1 MNTPESDPPHEQKS
15 DAAQNDRSDRRDPNL
30 ADTEARDAHRVE
42 DDDSDAVPA
51 DGAEQASTEDTDET
65 QDTPEENAS
74 EKSEQEQIAQA
85 HSPEKQAESSEKEER
100 RLGGRRLFA
109 LGLAALGVSY
119 GDIGTSPL
127 YALRECF
134 HGSSTL
140 QPSNANVLGILSLIF
155 WALILVVS
163 TKYMLFVT
171 RANNNGEGGMLALVA
186 LLNPWRDDAGAHSKW
201 LLRLG
206 MFGAALLYGSFML
219 TPAISVSSAVE
230 GLNVATSIF
239 KPYVIPITIV
249 ILIGLFAIQSR
260 GTETVGRFFGPVMVV
275 WFTTLGLLGLYGIA
289 HEPSVLAAINPL
301 RAVAFFVANQGTGFI
316 VLGAV
321 FLVVTG
327 GEAMY
332 ADMGHFGRRPIQ
344 LAWFGLVLPALL
356 LNYYGQGAMLIH
368 SKGQSAAQ
376 PFYNLAPDWA
386 LYPLVIL
393 ATLATVIA
401 SQAVISGAFSLTR
414 QAVQLGQ
421 LPPMRLF
428 QTSSEEYGQIYVPT
442 LNWLLMIATIGLV
455 LGFRSSTNLAWA
467 YGVGISFAMTI
478 TTVLAFFIMRERW
491 QWSLW
496 VAGPVA
502 GLFLLIDLPFFG
514 ANLFKVPHGG
524 WFPVLTAV
532 VVFTLMST
540 WRRGRELLR
549 QRITEHGEPLPLNEF
564 IAQLASDDTVR
575 VSGTAIFLTGSDAG
589 TPPMLRH
596 HLHHNR
602 VLHEQV
608 LLLTVRTE
616 DVPRIPAAD
625 RLVIDD
631 LGQGVYRVIARYGFM
646 QNPNVPVAV
655 RLAEHFGI
663 EVDMEEAT
671 FYIGRATIIPTD
683 EVPGMMLWREKL
695 FAFMSRNA
703 IQPTSYYRVP
713 PQRVVELG
721 LRVEI

>member
-1 MNTPESDPPHEQKS
+1 MT
-15 DAAQNDRSDRRDPNL
+15 NDRSDPDEKTDNDAEHAS
-30 ADTEARDAHRVE
+30 ADENN
-42 DDDSDAVPA
+42 
-51 DGAEQASTEDTDET
+51 G
-65 QDTPEENAS
+65 ENAS
-74 EKSEQEQIAQA
+74 GKSEQEQIAQA
-85 HSPEKQAESSEKEER
+85 HSPEEQADSGEKKETPIGPG
-100 RLGGRRLFA
+100 RLLTLS
-109 LGLAALGVSY
+109 LGALGVSY

-134 HGSSTL
+134 KGSSHLAPT
-140 QPSNANVLGILSLIF
+140 NANVIGILSLIF

-163 TKYMLFVT
+163 TKYMMFVT

-186 LLNPWRDDAGAHSKW
+186 LLNPWRRNAGRHSAV
-201 LLRLG
+201 LLKLG
-206 MFGAALLYGSFML
+206 VFGSALLYGSFML

-249 ILIGLFAIQSR
+249 ILIALFSIQSR
-260 GTETVGRFFGPVMVV
+260 GTETVGRFFGPVMIL
-275 WFTTLGLLGLYGIA
+275 WFLTLGTLGVYGIV
-289 HEPSVLAAINPL
+289 HEPSVLAAIDPL
-301 RAVAFFVANQGTGFI
+301 HALAFFVRNHGTGFV

-344 LAWFGLVLPALL
+344 IAWFGLVLPALL

-368 SKGQSAAQ
+368 AHGASANQ
-376 PFYNLAPDWA
+376 PFYELAPDWA
-386 LYPLVIL
+386 LYPLVVL
-393 ATLATVIA
+393 ATAATVIA

-442 LNWLLMIATIGLV
+442 LNWLLMLATIGLV
-455 LGFRSSTNLAWA
+455 LGFRTSTNLAWA

-478 TTVLAFFIMRERW
+478 TTGLAFFIMRERW
-491 QWSLW
+491 KWPLW
-496 VAGPVA
+496 IALPLTLG
-502 GLFLLIDLPFFG
+502 FLAVDLPFFG
-514 ANLFKVPHGG
+514 ANILKIPHGG
-524 WFPVLTAV
+524 WFPVATAV
-532 VVFTLMST
+532 LVYTLMST

-549 QRITEHGEPLPLNEF
+549 ERLVEDEPVPLDEF
-564 IAQLASDDTVR
+564 IRDLATDDTVR
-575 VSGTAIFLTGSDAG
+575 VKGTAIFLTGSDAG
-589 TPPMLRH
+589 TPPMLLH
-596 HLHHNR
+596 HLEHNQ
-602 VLHEQV
+602 VLHEHV

-625 RLVIDD
+625 RLEIDD
-631 LGQGVYRVIARYGFM
+631 LGEGVYRVFARYGFM

-655 RLAEHFGI
+655 RLCERFGL
-663 EVDMEEAT
+663 DFDTDKAT
-671 FYIGRATIIPTD
+671 YYIGRATIIPSD

-713 PQRVVELG
+713 PDRVIEFG

>member
-1 MNTPESDPPHEQKS
+1 MAQPWSHE
-15 DAAQNDRSDRRDPNL
+15 
-30 ADTEARDAHRVE
+30 E
-42 DDDSDAVPA
+42 
-51 DGAEQASTEDTDET
+51 
-65 QDTPEENAS
+65 
-74 EKSEQEQIAQA
+74 
-85 HSPEKQAESSEKEER
+85 QAESCEAEER
-100 RLGGRRLFA
+100 ELSPKRLVV

-134 HGSSTL
+134 RGASHLT
-140 QPSNANVLGILSLIF
+140 PSDANVLGILSLIF

-186 LLNPWRDDAGAHSKW
+186 LLNPWRKNAGPHSKW

-206 MFGAALLYGSFML
+206 IFGTALLYGSFML

-230 GLNVATSIF
+230 GLNVATKVF
-239 KPYVIPITIV
+239 EPYVIPITIA
-249 ILIGLFAIQSR
+249 ILVALFAIQSR

-275 WFTTLGLLGLYGIA
+275 WFTTLASLGIYGIVQ
-289 HEPSVLAAINPL
+289 EPGVLAAVNPL
-301 RAVAFFVANQGTGFI
+301 RAIEFFSINHWTGFV

-368 SKGQSAAQ
+368 SQGQSASQ
-376 PFYNLAPDWA
+376 PFYNLAPEWA
-386 LYPLVIL
+386 LYPLVGL
-393 ATLATVIA
+393 ATIATVIA

-442 LNWLLMIATIGLV
+442 LNWLLMLATIGLV
-455 LGFRSSTNLAWA
+455 LGFRTSTNLAWA

-491 QWSLW
+491 EWPLW
-496 VAGPVA
+496 VAGPITVA
-502 GLFLLIDLPFFG
+502 FLLVDLPFFG
-514 ANLFKVPHGG
+514 ANLLKVPHGG

-532 VVFTLMST
+532 AMFTLMST
-540 WRRGRELLR
+540 WLRGRELLSR
-549 QRITEHGEPLPLNEF
+549 RLRHDKEADEDNADESAPLEEF
-564 IAQLASDDTVR
+564 VRELADSETIR
-575 VSGTAIFLTGSDAG
+575 VEGTAIFLTGSDAG
-589 TPPMLRH
+589 TLPMLHH
-596 HLHHNR
+596 HLQHNH
-602 VLHEQV
+602 VLHERV

-616 DVPRIPAAD
+616 DSPRIPAAE
-625 RLVIDD
+625 RLEIDD
-631 LGQGVYRVIARYGFM
+631 LGQGVYRVIVHYGFM
-646 QNPNVPVAV
+646 QTPNVPVAV
-655 RLAEHFGI
+655 RFAERFGL
-663 EVDMEEAT
+663 EVDMEQAT

-695 FAFMSRNA
+695 FAFMARNA
-703 IQPTSYYRVP
+703 IQPTSYYKVP
-713 PQRVVELG
+713 PQRVIELG

>member
-1 MNTPESDPPHEQKS
+1 MTNDPSDQDDK
-15 DAAQNDRSDRRDPNL
+15 R
-30 ADTEARDAHRVE
+30 E
-42 DDDSDAVPA
+42 DDAEHAS
-51 DGAEQASTEDTDET
+51 GAEKNN
-65 QDTPEENAS
+65 EENVS
-74 EKSEQEQIAQA
+74 KKSEQEQIAQA
-85 HSPEKQAESSEKEER
+85 HSPEEHAESSEKEETSIGPS
-100 RLGGRRLFA
+100 RLLTLS
-109 LGLAALGVSY
+109 LGALGVSY

-134 HGSSTL
+134 KGSSHL
-140 QPSNANVLGILSLIF
+140 APSNANVIGILSLIF

-163 TKYMLFVT
+163 TKYMMFVT

-186 LLNPWRDDAGAHSKW
+186 LLNPWRRDAGRHSA
-201 LLRLG
+201 LLLKLG
-206 MFGAALLYGSFML
+206 VFGSALLYGSFML

-249 ILIGLFAIQSR
+249 ILIALFAIQSR
-260 GTETVGRFFGPVMVV
+260 GTETVGKFFGPVMIV
-275 WFTTLGLLGLYGIA
+275 WFVTLGTLGIYGIL
-289 HEPSVLAAINPL
+289 HEPSVLAAINPWHAL
-301 RAVAFFVANQGTGFI
+301 EFFVRNHWTGFV

-344 LAWFGLVLPALL
+344 IAWFGLVLPALL

-368 SKGQSAAQ
+368 AHGVSAKQ
-376 PFYNLAPDWA
+376 PFYELAPGWA
-386 LYPLVIL
+386 LYPLVVL
-393 ATLATVIA
+393 ATAATVIA

-442 LNWLLMIATIGLV
+442 LNWLLMLATIGLV
-455 LGFRSSTNLAWA
+455 LGFRTSTNLAWA

-478 TTVLAFFIMRERW
+478 TTCLAFFIMRERW
-491 QWSLW
+491 KWPLW
-496 VAGPVA
+496 VALSLTLG
-502 GLFLLIDLPFFG
+502 FLAVDLPFFG
-514 ANLFKVPHGG
+514 ANLLKIPHGG
-524 WFPVLTAV
+524 WFPVATAV
-532 VVFTLMST
+532 LVYTLMST

-549 QRITEHGEPLPLNEF
+549 ERLVEDEPVPLDEF
-564 IAQLASDDTVR
+564 IEDLATDDTVR
-575 VSGTAIFLTGSDAG
+575 VKGTAIFLTGSDAG
-589 TPPMLRH
+589 TPPMLLH
-596 HLHHNR
+596 HLEHNQ
-602 VLHEQV
+602 VLHEHV

-625 RLVIDD
+625 RLEIDD
-631 LGQGVYRVIARYGFM
+631 LGQGVYRVFARYGFM

-655 RLAEHFGI
+655 RLCERFGL
-663 EVDMEEAT
+663 DFDTDKAT
-671 FYIGRATIIPTD
+671 YYIGRATVIPTD

-713 PQRVVELG
+713 PDRVIEFG

>member
-1 MNTPESDPPHEQKS
+1 MSDKK
-15 DAAQNDRSDRRDPNL
+15 
-30 ADTEARDAHRVE
+30 TARDADRN
-42 DDDSDAVPA
+42 
-51 DGAEQASTEDTDET
+51 AEEKEEALERAS
-65 QDTPEENAS
+65 S
-74 EKSEQEQIAQA
+74 RSEQEQIAQPYS
-85 HSPEKQAESSEKEER
+85 HEEQAESSEAEER
-100 RLGGRRLFA
+100 SLSTKRLFV

-134 HGSSTL
+134 RGSSNL
-140 QPSNANVLGILSLIF
+140 LPSDANVMGILSLIF

-186 LLNPWRDDAGAHSKW
+186 LLNPWRKNAGRHSKW
-201 LLRLG
+201 LLQLG
-206 MFGAALLYGSFML
+206 VFGTALLYGSFML

-230 GLNVATSIF
+230 GLNVATTIF
-239 KPYVIPITIV
+239 EPYVIPITIA
-249 ILIGLFAIQSR
+249 ILVMLFAIQSR
-260 GTETVGRFFGPVMVV
+260 GTETVGRFFGPVMIV
-275 WFTTLGLLGLYGIA
+275 WFVTLALLGVYGIVQ
-289 HEPSVLAAINPL
+289 EPSVLKAINPL
-301 RAVAFFVANQGTGFI
+301 RAVEFFTLNRWTGFV

-368 SKGQSAAQ
+368 SQGQSAAQ

-386 LYPLVIL
+386 LYPLVVL
-393 ATLATVIA
+393 STVATVIA

-442 LNWLLMIATIGLV
+442 LNWLLMLATIGLV
-455 LGFRSSTNLAWA
+455 LGFRTSTNLAWA

-478 TTVLAFFIMRERW
+478 TTILAFFIMRERW
-491 QWSLW
+491 KWSMW
-496 VAGPVA
+496 VAGPITVA
-502 GLFLLIDLPFFG
+502 FLMVDLPFFG
-514 ANLFKVPHGG
+514 ANLLKVPHGG

-532 VVFTLMST
+532 VMFTLMGT
-540 WRRGRELLR
+540 WRRGGELLR
-549 QRITEHGEPLPLNEF
+549 KRLAHDEREQDEEQDPLKDFVAE
-564 IAQLASDDTVR
+564 LAKSDTIR
-575 VSGTAIFLTGSDAG
+575 VKGTAIFLTSSDAG
-589 TPPMLRH
+589 TLPMLQH
-596 HLHHNR
+596 HLQLNH
-602 VLHEQV
+602 VLHERV

-616 DVPRIPAAD
+616 DSPRIPAAE
-625 RLVIDD
+625 RLEIEN
-631 LGQGVYRVIARYGFM
+631 LGQEVYRVIVRYGFM
-646 QNPNVPVAV
+646 QTPNVPVAV
-655 RLAEHFGI
+655 RFAEHFGI
-663 EVDMEEAT
+663 EVDMEQAT
-671 FYIGRATIIPTD
+671 FYVGRATIIPTD
-683 EVPGMMLWREKL
+683 EVEGMMLWREKL

-703 IQPTSYYRVP
+703 IQPTSYYKVP
-713 PQRVVELG
+713 PQRVIELG

>member
-1 MNTPESDPPHEQKS
+1 M
-15 DAAQNDRSDRRDPNL
+15 
-30 ADTEARDAHRVE
+30 
-42 DDDSDAVPA
+42 
-51 DGAEQASTEDTDET
+51 
-65 QDTPEENAS
+65 
-74 EKSEQEQIAQA
+74 
-85 HSPEKQAESSEKEER
+85 
-100 RLGGRRLFA
+100 
-109 LGLAALGVSY
+109 LGLAALGISY

-134 HGSSTL
+134 RGANHLT
-140 QPSNANVLGILSLIF
+140 PSDANVLGILSLIF

-186 LLNPWRDDAGAHSKW
+186 LLNPWRKNAGPHSKW

-206 MFGAALLYGSFML
+206 IFGTALLYGSFML

-230 GLNVATSIF
+230 GLNVATTVF
-239 KPYVIPITIV
+239 EPYVIPITIA
-249 ILIGLFAIQSR
+249 ILVALFAIQSR

-275 WFTTLGLLGLYGIA
+275 WFTTLASLGIYGIVQ
-289 HEPSVLAAINPL
+289 EPGVLAAVNPL
-301 RAVAFFVANQGTGFI
+301 RAIEFFSINHWTGFV

-356 LNYYGQGAMLIH
+356 LNYYGQGAILIH
-368 SKGQSAAQ
+368 SQGQSASQ
-376 PFYNLAPDWA
+376 PFYNLAPHWA
-386 LYPLVIL
+386 LYPLVGL
-393 ATLATVIA
+393 ATIATVIA

-442 LNWLLMIATIGLV
+442 LNWLLMLATIGLV
-455 LGFRSSTNLAWA
+455 LGFRTSTNLAWA

-491 QWSLW
+491 EWPLW
-496 VAGPVA
+496 VAGPMTVA
-502 GLFLLIDLPFFG
+502 FLLVDLPFFG
-514 ANLFKVPHGG
+514 ANLLKVPHGG

-532 VVFTLMST
+532 AMFTLMST
-540 WRRGRELLR
+540 WQRGRELLSR
-549 QRITEHGEPLPLNEF
+549 RLMHDEKQEEDNADESAPLEAF
-564 IAQLASDDTVR
+564 VRELADSETIR
-575 VSGTAIFLTGSDAG
+575 VEGTAIFLTGSDAG
-589 TPPMLRH
+589 TLPMLHH
-596 HLHHNR
+596 HLQHNH
-602 VLHEQV
+602 VLHERV

-616 DVPRIPAAD
+616 DAPRVPAAE
-625 RLVIDD
+625 RLEIDD
-631 LGQGVYRVIARYGFM
+631 LGQGVYRVIVHYGFM
-646 QNPNVPVAV
+646 QTPNVPVAV
-655 RLAEHFGI
+655 RFAERFGL
-663 EVDMEEAT
+663 EVDMEQVT

-695 FAFMSRNA
+695 FAFMARNA
-703 IQPTSYYRVP
+703 IQPTSYYKVP
-713 PQRVVELG
+713 PQRVIELG

>member
-1 MNTPESDPPHEQKS
+1 MTHNPSDQ
-15 DAAQNDRSDRRDPNL
+15 D
-30 ADTEARDAHRVE
+30 
-42 DDDSDAVPA
+42 
-51 DGAEQASTEDTDET
+51 
-65 QDTPEENAS
+65 DTPRENAEHES
-74 EKSEQEQIAQA
+74 EEEQQNEQNVSKKNEQEQIAQA
-85 HSPEKQAESSEKEER
+85 HSPEKHAESSEKEEKSIGPR
-100 RLGGRRLFA
+100 RLLA
-109 LGLAALGVSY
+109 LSLGALGVSY

-134 HGSSTL
+134 KGSSHLAPTDV
-140 QPSNANVLGILSLIF
+140 NIIGILSLIF

-163 TKYMLFVT
+163 TKYMMFVT

-186 LLNPWRDDAGAHSKW
+186 LLNPWRRDAGRYSG
-201 LLRLG
+201 LLLKLG
-206 MFGAALLYGSFML
+206 VFGSALLYGSFML

-239 KPYVIPITIV
+239 KPYVIPITIA

-260 GTETVGRFFGPVMVV
+260 GTETVGKFFGPVMIL
-275 WFTTLGLLGLYGIA
+275 WFVTLATLGIYGIV
-289 HEPSVLAAINPL
+289 HEPGVLAAINPEH
-301 RAVAFFVANQGTGFI
+301 AVAFFVRNHWTGFV

-344 LAWFGLVLPALL
+344 IAWFGLVLPALL

-368 SKGQSAAQ
+368 GQGASANQ
-376 PFYNLAPDWA
+376 PFYELAPGWA
-386 LYPLVIL
+386 LYPLVVL
-393 ATLATVIA
+393 ATAATVIA

-442 LNWLLMIATIGLV
+442 LNWLLMLATIGLV
-455 LGFRSSTNLAWA
+455 LGFRTSTNLAWA

-478 TTVLAFFIMRERW
+478 TTCLAFFIMRERW
-491 QWSLW
+491 KWPLW
-496 VAGPVA
+496 IALPLTLG
-502 GLFLLIDLPFFG
+502 FLAVDLPFFG
-514 ANLFKVPHGG
+514 ANMLKIPHGG
-524 WFPVLTAV
+524 WFPVATAILV
-532 VVFTLMST
+532 YTLMST
-540 WRRGRELLR
+540 WWRGRQLLR
-549 QRITEHGEPLPLNEF
+549 ERLVEDEPLPLDEF
-564 IAQLASDDTVR
+564 MHELATDDIVR
-575 VSGTAIFLTGSDAG
+575 VKGTAIFLTGSDAG
-589 TPPMLRH
+589 TPPMLLH
-596 HLHHNR
+596 HLEHNQ
-602 VLHEQV
+602 VLHEHV
-608 LLLTVRTE
+608 LLLTVQTE

-625 RLVIDD
+625 RLEIDD
-631 LGQGVYRVIARYGFM
+631 LGQGVYRVFARYGFM

-655 RLAEHFGI
+655 RLCEQFGL
-663 EVDMEEAT
+663 DFDTDKAT
-671 FYIGRATIIPTD
+671 YYIGRATIIPTD

-713 PQRVVELG
+713 PDRVIEFG
-721 LRVEI
+721 LRVEL

>member
-1 MNTPESDPPHEQKS
+1 MT
-15 DAAQNDRSDRRDPNL
+15 NDRSDPDEKRDNDAEHAS
-30 ADTEARDAHRVE
+30 ADENN
-42 DDDSDAVPA
+42 
-51 DGAEQASTEDTDET
+51 G
-65 QDTPEENAS
+65 ENAS
-74 EKSEQEQIAQA
+74 GKSEQEQIAQA
-85 HSPEKQAESSEKEER
+85 HSPEEQAESGEKKETPIGPG
-100 RLGGRRLFA
+100 RLLTLS
-109 LGLAALGVSY
+109 LGALGVSY

-134 HGSSTL
+134 KGSSHLAPT
-140 QPSNANVLGILSLIF
+140 NANVIGILSLIF

-163 TKYMLFVT
+163 TKYMMFVT

-186 LLNPWRDDAGAHSKW
+186 LLNPWRRDAGRHSAV
-201 LLRLG
+201 LLKLG
-206 MFGAALLYGSFML
+206 VFGSALLYGSFML

-249 ILIGLFAIQSR
+249 ILIALFSIQSR
-260 GTETVGRFFGPVMVV
+260 GTATVGRFFGPVMIL
-275 WFTTLGLLGLYGIA
+275 WFLTLGTLGVYGIL
-289 HEPSVLAAINPL
+289 HEPSVLAAIDPL
-301 RAVAFFVANQGTGFI
+301 HALAFFVRNHGTGFV

-344 LAWFGLVLPALL
+344 IAWFGLVLPALL

-368 SKGQSAAQ
+368 AHGASANQ
-376 PFYNLAPDWA
+376 PFYELAPGWA
-386 LYPLVIL
+386 LYPLVVL
-393 ATLATVIA
+393 ATAATVIA

-442 LNWLLMIATIGLV
+442 LNWLLMLATIGLV
-455 LGFRSSTNLAWA
+455 LGFRTSTNLAWA

-478 TTVLAFFIMRERW
+478 TTCLAFFIMRERW
-491 QWSLW
+491 KWPLW
-496 VAGPVA
+496 IALPLTLG
-502 GLFLLIDLPFFG
+502 FLAVDLPFFG
-514 ANLFKVPHGG
+514 ANILKIPHGG
-524 WFPVLTAV
+524 WFPVATAV
-532 VVFTLMST
+532 LVYTLMST

-549 QRITEHGEPLPLNEF
+549 QRLVEDEPVPLDEF
-564 IAQLASDDTVR
+564 IRDLATDDTVR
-575 VSGTAIFLTGSDAG
+575 VKGTAIFLTGSDAG
-589 TPPMLRH
+589 TPPMLLH
-596 HLHHNR
+596 HLEHNQ
-602 VLHEQV
+602 VLHEHV

-625 RLVIDD
+625 RLEIDD
-631 LGQGVYRVIARYGFM
+631 LGEGVYRVFARYGFM

-655 RLAEHFGI
+655 RLCERFGL
-663 EVDMEEAT
+663 DFDTDKAT
-671 FYIGRATIIPTD
+671 YYIGRATIIPTD

-713 PQRVVELG
+713 PDRVIEFG

>member
-1 MNTPESDPPHEQKS
+1 M
-15 DAAQNDRSDRRDPNL
+15 
-30 ADTEARDAHRVE
+30 V
-42 DDDSDAVPA
+42 V
-51 DGAEQASTEDTDET
+51 
-65 QDTPEENAS
+65 
-74 EKSEQEQIAQA
+74 
-85 HSPEKQAESSEKEER
+85 
-100 RLGGRRLFA
+100 
-109 LGLAALGVSY
+109 LGLAALGISY

-134 HGSSTL
+134 RGANHLT
-140 QPSNANVLGILSLIF
+140 PSDANVLGILSLIF

-186 LLNPWRDDAGAHSKW
+186 LLNPWRKNAGPHSKW

-206 MFGAALLYGSFML
+206 IFGTALLYGSFML

-230 GLNVATSIF
+230 GLNVATTVF
-239 KPYVIPITIV
+239 EPYVIPITIA
-249 ILIGLFAIQSR
+249 ILVALFAIQSR

-275 WFTTLGLLGLYGIA
+275 WFTTLASLGIYGIVQ
-289 HEPSVLAAINPL
+289 EPGVLAAVNPL
-301 RAVAFFVANQGTGFI
+301 RAIEFFSINHWTGFV

-356 LNYYGQGAMLIH
+356 LNYYGQGAILIH
-368 SKGQSAAQ
+368 SQGQSASQ
-376 PFYNLAPDWA
+376 PFYNLAPHWA
-386 LYPLVIL
+386 LYPLVGL
-393 ATLATVIA
+393 ATIATVIA

-442 LNWLLMIATIGLV
+442 LNWLLMLATIGLV
-455 LGFRSSTNLAWA
+455 LGFRTSTNLAWA

-491 QWSLW
+491 EWPLW
-496 VAGPVA
+496 VAGPMTVA
-502 GLFLLIDLPFFG
+502 FLLVDLPFFG
-514 ANLFKVPHGG
+514 ANLLKVPHGG

-532 VVFTLMST
+532 AMFTLMST
-540 WRRGRELLR
+540 WQRGRELLSR
-549 QRITEHGEPLPLNEF
+549 RLMHDEKQEEDNADESAPLEAF
-564 IAQLASDDTVR
+564 VRELADSETIR
-575 VSGTAIFLTGSDAG
+575 VEGTAIFLTGSDAG
-589 TPPMLRH
+589 TLPMLHH
-596 HLHHNR
+596 HLQHNH
-602 VLHEQV
+602 VLHERV

-616 DVPRIPAAD
+616 DAPRVPAAE
-625 RLVIDD
+625 RLEIDD
-631 LGQGVYRVIARYGFM
+631 LGQGVYRVIVHYGFM
-646 QNPNVPVAV
+646 QTPNVPVAV
-655 RLAEHFGI
+655 RFAERFGL
-663 EVDMEEAT
+663 EVDMEQVT

-695 FAFMSRNA
+695 FAFMARNA
-703 IQPTSYYRVP
+703 IQPTSYYKVP
-713 PQRVVELG
+713 PQRVIELG

>member
-1 MNTPESDPPHEQKS
+1 MGGKNRYFQGPHQRRRSRHTIGGRQMSNKKNEHSSEQNADDRE
-15 DAAQNDRSDRRDPNL
+15 DAQD
-30 ADTEARDAHRVE
+30 H
-42 DDDSDAVPA
+42 
-51 DGAEQASTEDTDET
+51 ASSR
-65 QDTPEENAS
+65 N
-74 EKSEQEQIAQA
+74 EQEQIAQPYS
-85 HSPEKQAESSEKEER
+85 HEEQAESCEAEER
-100 RLGGRRLFA
+100 ELSPKRLVV

-134 HGSSTL
+134 RGASHLT
-140 QPSNANVLGILSLIF
+140 PSDANVLGILSLIF

-186 LLNPWRDDAGAHSKW
+186 LLNPWRKNAGPHSKW

-206 MFGAALLYGSFML
+206 IFGTALLYGSFML

-230 GLNVATSIF
+230 GLNVATKVF
-239 KPYVIPITIV
+239 EPYVIPITIA
-249 ILIGLFAIQSR
+249 ILVALFAIQSR

-275 WFTTLGLLGLYGIA
+275 WFTTLASLGVYGIVQ
-289 HEPSVLAAINPL
+289 EPGVLAAVNPL
-301 RAVAFFVANQGTGFI
+301 RAIEFFSINHWTGFV

-368 SKGQSAAQ
+368 SQGQSANQ

-386 LYPLVIL
+386 LYPLVGL
-393 ATLATVIA
+393 ATIATVIA

-442 LNWLLMIATIGLV
+442 LNWLLMLATIGLV
-455 LGFRSSTNLAWA
+455 LGFRTSTNLAWA

-491 QWSLW
+491 EWPLW
-496 VAGPVA
+496 VAGPITVA
-502 GLFLLIDLPFFG
+502 FLLVDLPFFG
-514 ANLFKVPHGG
+514 ANLLKVPHGG

-532 VVFTLMST
+532 AMFTLMST
-540 WRRGRELLR
+540 WLRGRELLSR
-549 QRITEHGEPLPLNEF
+549 RLRHDKEADEDNADESAPLEEF
-564 IAQLASDDTVR
+564 VRELADSATIR
-575 VSGTAIFLTGSDAG
+575 VEGTAIFLTGSDAG
-589 TPPMLRH
+589 TLPMLHH
-596 HLHHNR
+596 HLQHNH
-602 VLHEQV
+602 VLHERV

-616 DVPRIPAAD
+616 DSPRIPAAE
-625 RLVIDD
+625 RLEIDD
-631 LGQGVYRVIARYGFM
+631 LGQGVYRVIVHYGFM
-646 QNPNVPVAV
+646 QTPNVPVAV
-655 RLAEHFGI
+655 RFAERFGL
-663 EVDMEEAT
+663 EVDMEQVT

-695 FAFMSRNA
+695 FAFMARNA
-703 IQPTSYYRVP
+703 IQPTSYYKVP
-713 PQRVVELG
+713 PQRVIELG

>member
-1 MNTPESDPPHEQKS
+1 MPS
-15 DAAQNDRSDRRDPNL
+15 
-30 ADTEARDAHRVE
+30 
-42 DDDSDAVPA
+42 
-51 DGAEQASTEDTDET
+51 
-65 QDTPEENAS
+65 DTPEHSDDQHTEQDTDSQDTTKTTETEQTSEEQEKTAS
-74 EKSEQEQIAQA
+74 GKSEQEQIAQPA
-85 HSPEKQAESSEKEER
+85 TPEEQAESSEKEEKSVPTK
-100 RLGGRRLFA
+100 RLFA
-109 LGLAALGVSY
+109 LALGALGVSY

-134 HGSSTL
+134 KGASHL
-140 QPSNANVLGILSLIF
+140 APSNANVMGILSLIF

-186 LLNPWRDDAGAHSKW
+186 LLNPWRKGAGRHSH
-201 LLRLG
+201 LLLKLG
-206 MFGAALLYGSFML
+206 VFGTALLYGSFML

-230 GLNVATSIF
+230 GLNVATSAF
-239 KPYVIPITIV
+239 EPYVMPITIA

-260 GTETVGRFFGPVMVV
+260 GTEAVGFVFGPVMIA
-275 WFTTLGLLGLYGIA
+275 WFSCLALLGIYGIA
-289 HEPSVLAAINPL
+289 HEPTVVAALNP
-301 RAVAFFVANQGTGFI
+301 AYAFDFFVRNHWTGFV

-356 LNYYGQGAMLIH
+356 LNYYGQGAMLLH
-368 SKGQSAAQ
+368 SKGQSATQ
-376 PFYNLAPDWA
+376 PFYHLAPDWA

-393 ATLATVIA
+393 STLATVIA

-442 LNWLLMIATIGLV
+442 LNWLLMLATIALV
-455 LGFRSSTNLAWA
+455 LGFQTSTNLAWA

-478 TTVLAFFIMRERW
+478 TTILAYFIMRERW
-491 QWSLW
+491 EWSPW
-496 VAGPVA
+496 IAGSIA
-502 GLFLLIDLPFFG
+502 GLFLLVDLPFFG
-514 ANLFKVPHGG
+514 ANLLKIPHGG
-524 WFPVLTAV
+524 WFPVATAV
-532 VVFTLMST
+532 VVFTIMAT

-549 QRITEHGEPLPLNEF
+549 QRLTEDDEPLPLEDF
-564 IAQLASDDTVR
+564 LEDLQSDDTIR
-575 VSGTAIFLTGSDAG
+575 VGGTAIFLTGSDAG
-589 TPPMLRH
+589 TPPMLLH

-602 VLHEQV
+602 VLHKQV

-616 DVPRIPAAD
+616 DAPRIPASE
-625 RLVIDD
+625 RLDIDD
-631 LGQGVYRVIARYGFM
+631 LGQGVYRVFARYGFM

-655 RLAEHFGI
+655 RLCEHFGI
-663 EVDMEEAT
+663 NVDMDNAT
-671 FYIGRATIIPTD
+671 FYVGRATIIPSED
-683 EVPGMMLWREKL
+683 VPGMMLWREKL

-703 IQPTSYYRVP
+703 IQPTSYYKVP
-713 PQRVVELG
+713 PDRVIELG